1 MDKIG
6 QIPKGRQNGFN
17 LERKFPWQQNHC
29 SRRAFS
35 PDIFAILTPQPRE
48 ERTVTRPIESI
59 DPALLLSAYA
69 QGIFPMADGADD
81 PSVHWVEPRLRAI
94 LPLGDFRLSH
104 SLKKVIVSDRFRVT
118 TDTAFADMVAL
129 CAEPADDRPTTWIN
143 PVIRASYDRLFQIG
157 HAHSVECWLDG
168 ELVGGLYGVTL
179 GRAFFGESMV
189 SRARDA
195 SKVALAH
202 LVARLIAG
210 GWKLLDCQF
219 ITPHLAS
226 LGAIEIRQADYLARL
241 YSVLAG
247 GDGGA
252 SLGGASLGG
261 VAGVAGAGAAGVAVP
276 SPPFVAG
283 DWGALDALG
292 AAADLGADRS
302 TGSPPG
308 YVIAQ
313 LLTKTS

>member
-1 MDKIG
+1 M
-6 QIPKGRQNGFN
+6 
-17 LERKFPWQQNHC
+17 E
-29 SRRAFS
+29 
-35 PDIFAILTPQPRE
+35 T
-48 ERTVTRPIESI
+48 I

-69 QGIFPMADGADD
+69 QGLFPMADGVDD

-94 LPLGDFRLSH
+94 LPLGGFRLSR
-104 SLKKVIVSDRFRVT
+104 SLRKVIASDRFRVT
-118 TDTAFADMVAL
+118 TDTAFPAMVAL
-129 CAEPADDRPTTWIN
+129 CAAPADDRPTTWIN
-143 PVIRASYDRLFQIG
+143 PVISASYERLFRLG

-168 ELVGGLYGVTL
+168 ELVGGLYGVSL

-202 LVARLIAG
+202 LVARLVAG
-210 GWKLLDCQF
+210 GWQLLDCQF

-226 LGAIEIRQADYLARL
+226 LGAIEIPQAAYLARL
-241 YSVLAG
+241 YSVLS
-247 GDGGA
+247 DGSA
-252 SLGGASLGG
+252 A
-261 VAGVAGAGAAGVAVP
+261 AGAGTGGGVGAGAGPP
-276 SPPFVAG
+276 SPPFAAG

-292 AAADLGADRS
+292 GAAALGADRA

-313 LLTKTS
+313 LLTNTS

>member
-1 MDKIG
+1 MD
-6 QIPKGRQNGFN
+6 
-17 LERKFPWQQNHC
+17 
-29 SRRAFS
+29 
-35 PDIFAILTPQPRE
+35 T
-48 ERTVTRPIESI
+48 I

-69 QGIFPMADGADD
+69 QGLFPMADAADD

-94 LPLGDFRLSH
+94 LPLDGFHLSR
-104 SLKKVIVSDRFRVT
+104 SLKKVILGEAFHVT
-118 TDTAFADMVAL
+118 TDRAFADMVAL
-129 CAEPADDRPTTWIN
+129 CAEPAADRPTTWIN
-143 PVIRASYDRLFQIG
+143 PVIKASYDRLFRLG
-157 HAHSVECWLDG
+157 HAHSIECWQKD

-189 SRARDA
+189 SRVRDA

-202 LVARLIAG
+202 LVARLRAG
-210 GWKLLDCQF
+210 GWQLLDCQF

-226 LGAIEIRQADYLARL
+226 LGAIEIPQADYLRRL
-241 YSVLAG
+241 YSVLAAGAGTG
-247 GDGGA
+247 GGET
-252 SLGGASLGG
+252 
-261 VAGVAGAGAAGVAVP
+261 AGAAGAAAGVP

-292 AAADLGADRS
+292 AALGETRA

-313 LLTKTS
+313 LLTNTS

>member
-1 MDKIG
+1 
-6 QIPKGRQNGFN
+6 
-17 LERKFPWQQNHC
+17 
-29 SRRAFS
+29 
-35 PDIFAILTPQPRE
+35 
-48 ERTVTRPIESI
+48 
-59 DPALLLSAYA
+59 
-69 QGIFPMADGADD
+69 MADGADD

-94 LPLGDFRLSH
+94 LPLDGFHLSK

-118 TDTAFADMVAL
+118 TDTAFRDMMAL

-143 PVIRASYDRLFQIG
+143 PVIKTSYERLFQLG

-168 ELVGGLYGVTL
+168 ELVGGLYGVSL

-202 LVARLIAG
+202 LVARLKAG
-210 GWKLLDCQF
+210 GWRLLDCQF

-226 LGAIEIRQADYLARL
+226 LGAIEIPQADYLVRL
-241 YSVLAG
+241 YSVLS
-247 GDGGA
+247 DGA
-252 SLGGASLGG
+252 AL
-261 VAGVAGAGAAGVAVP
+261 GAGAAFGAGVGAGAAAP

-283 DWGALDALG
+283 DWGALDGLG
-292 AAADLGADRS
+292 AGAADLATACS

-313 LLTKTS
+313 LLT

>member
-1 MDKIG
+1 
-6 QIPKGRQNGFN
+6 
-17 LERKFPWQQNHC
+17 
-29 SRRAFS
+29 
-35 PDIFAILTPQPRE
+35 
-48 ERTVTRPIESI
+48 
-59 DPALLLSAYA
+59 
-69 QGIFPMADGADD
+69 MADGADD

-94 LPLGDFRLSH
+94 LPLDGFRLSR
-104 SLKKVIVSDRFRVT
+104 SLKKTIVSDRFRIT
-118 TDTAFADMVAL
+118 TDTIFSDMVAL

-143 PVIRASYDRLFQIG
+143 PVIKASYDRLFRLG
-157 HAHSVECWLDG
+157 HAHSIECWHDDD
-168 ELVGGLYGVTL
+168 LVGGLYGVSL

-202 LVARLIAG
+202 LVARLRAG
-210 GWKLLDCQF
+210 GWQLLDCQF

-226 LGAIEIRQADYLARL
+226 LGAIEIPQRDYLKRL
-241 YSVLAG
+241 YSVLSG
-247 GDGGA
+247 TD
-252 SLGGASLGG
+252 
-261 VAGVAGAGAAGVAVP
+261 GAGAALGAATGAGAASGVP

-292 AAADLGADRS
+292 AAALGTECA

-313 LLTKTS
+313 LLTNTS

>member
-1 MDKIG
+1 
-6 QIPKGRQNGFN
+6 
-17 LERKFPWQQNHC
+17 
-29 SRRAFS
+29 
-35 PDIFAILTPQPRE
+35 
-48 ERTVTRPIESI
+48 
-59 DPALLLSAYA
+59 
-69 QGIFPMADGADD
+69 MADGADD

-94 LPLGDFRLSH
+94 LPLDGFRLSH
-104 SLKKVIVSDRFRVT
+104 SLKRTIAADRFRVT
-118 TDTAFADMVAL
+118 TDASFADMVAL
-129 CAEPADDRPTTWIN
+129 CAEPAGDRPTTWIN
-143 PVIRASYDRLFQIG
+143 PVIKASYDRLFQIG
-157 HAHSVECWLDG
+157 HAHSVECWQDD
-168 ELVGGLYGVTL
+168 ELVGGLYGVSL

-247 GDGGA
+247 GDGTV
-252 SLGGASLGG
+252 GG
-261 VAGVAGAGAAGVAVP
+261 AGAGAAGGSPP

-292 AAADLGADRS
+292 TAGASDFVAAGA

>member
-1 MDKIG
+1 
-6 QIPKGRQNGFN
+6 
-17 LERKFPWQQNHC
+17 
-29 SRRAFS
+29 
-35 PDIFAILTPQPRE
+35 
-48 ERTVTRPIESI
+48 
-59 DPALLLSAYA
+59 
-69 QGIFPMADGADD
+69 MADGADD
-81 PSVHWVEPRLRAI
+81 PSVHWVEPRMRAI
-94 LPLGDFRLSH
+94 LPLDGFHLSR
-104 SLKKVIVSDRFRVT
+104 SLKKMIVSDRFRVT

-143 PVIRASYDRLFQIG
+143 PVIRASYDQLFRIG
-157 HAHSVECWLDG
+157 HAHSVECWHGD

-241 YSVLAG
+241 DSVLAG
-247 GDGGA
+247 GDGA
-252 SLGGASLGG
+252 A
-261 VAGVAGAGAAGVAVP
+261 AGAGAAGVSPP
-276 SPPFVAG
+276 SPPFAAG

-292 AAADLGADRS
+292 AAAGPDFVAAGA
-302 TGSPPG
+302 TGAPPR

>member
-1 MDKIG
+1 
-6 QIPKGRQNGFN
+6 
-17 LERKFPWQQNHC
+17 
-29 SRRAFS
+29 
-35 PDIFAILTPQPRE
+35 
-48 ERTVTRPIESI
+48 
-59 DPALLLSAYA
+59 
-69 QGIFPMADGADD
+69 MADGADD

-94 LPLGDFRLSH
+94 LPLDGFHLSR
-104 SLKKVIVSDRFRVT
+104 SLKKIIVSDRFRVT

-129 CAEPADDRPTTWIN
+129 CAAPADDRPTTWIN
-143 PVIRASYDRLFQIG
+143 PVIRASYDQLFRIG
-157 HAHSVECWLDG
+157 HAHSVECWHGD

-202 LVARLIAG
+202 LVARLRAG

-247 GDGGA
+247 GEADGALGA
-252 SLGGASLGG
+252 A
-261 VAGVAGAGAAGVAVP
+261 AGAGAGAAGVSPP
-276 SPPFVAG
+276 SPPFAAG
-283 DWGALDALG
+283 DWGVLDALG
-292 AAADLGADRS
+292 AAAPDFGADS
-302 TGSPPG
+302 ATGSPPG

-313 LLTKTS
+313 LLTNTS

>member
-1 MDKIG
+1 
-6 QIPKGRQNGFN
+6 
-17 LERKFPWQQNHC
+17 
-29 SRRAFS
+29 
-35 PDIFAILTPQPRE
+35 
-48 ERTVTRPIESI
+48 
-59 DPALLLSAYA
+59 
-69 QGIFPMADGADD
+69 MADGADD

-94 LPLGDFRLSH
+94 LPLDGFRLSH
-104 SLKKVIVSDRFRVT
+104 SLKRTIAADCFRVT
-118 TDTAFADMVAL
+118 TDASFADMVAL
-129 CAEPADDRPTTWIN
+129 CAEPAGDRPTTWIN
-143 PVIRASYDRLFQIG
+143 PVIKASYDRLFQIG
-157 HAHSVECWLDG
+157 HAHSVECWQDG
-168 ELVGGLYGVTL
+168 ELVGGLYGVSL

-247 GDGGA
+247 GEGA
-252 SLGGASLGG
+252 AGG
-261 VAGVAGAGAAGVAVP
+261 VGAGAAGVSPP

-292 AAADLGADRS
+292 AAAAPDFVAAGA

>member
-1 MDKIG
+1 
-6 QIPKGRQNGFN
+6 
-17 LERKFPWQQNHC
+17 
-29 SRRAFS
+29 
-35 PDIFAILTPQPRE
+35 
-48 ERTVTRPIESI
+48 
-59 DPALLLSAYA
+59 
-69 QGIFPMADGADD
+69 MADGADD

-94 LPLGDFRLSH
+94 LPLDGFHLSR
-104 SLKKVIVSDRFRVT
+104 SLKKVIVADRFHVT
-118 TDTAFADMVAL
+118 TDTAFREMMAL

-143 PVIRASYDRLFQIG
+143 PVIKTSYERLFQLG

-168 ELVGGLYGVTL
+168 ELAGGLYGVSL

-202 LVARLIAG
+202 LVARLRAG
-210 GWKLLDCQF
+210 GWRLLDCQF
-219 ITPHLAS
+219 ITPHLES
-226 LGAIEIRQADYLARL
+226 LGAIEIPQADYLRRL
-241 YSVLAG
+241 YSVL
-247 GDGGA
+247 
-252 SLGGASLGG
+252 SSE
-261 VAGVAGAGAAGVAVP
+261 GAGAAALGAAAAGAGVGVP

-292 AAADLGADRS
+292 ADAALGAART

-313 LLTKTS
+313 LLT

>member
-1 MDKIG
+1 MTKL
-6 QIPKGRQNGFN
+6 P
-17 LERKFPWQQNHC
+17 E
-29 SRRAFS
+29 
-35 PDIFAILTPQPRE
+35 T
-48 ERTVTRPIESI
+48 I

-69 QGIFPMADGADD
+69 QGLFPMADGADD

-94 LPLGDFRLSH
+94 LPLDRFHLSH
-104 SLKKVIVSDRFRVT
+104 SLKKVIVRDRFRVT
-118 TDTAFADMVAL
+118 TDAAFGDMMAL
-129 CAEPADDRPTTWIN
+129 CAEPAGDRPTTWIN
-143 PVIRASYDRLFQIG
+143 PVIKASYERLFRLG
-157 HAHSVECWLDG
+157 HAHSVECWHDG
-168 ELVGGLYGVTL
+168 ELAGGLYGVSL

-202 LVARLIAG
+202 LVARLRAG

-226 LGAIEIRQADYLARL
+226 LGAIEIPQRDYLARL
-241 YSVLAG
+241 YSVL
-247 GDGGA
+247 
-252 SLGGASLGG
+252 S
-261 VAGVAGAGAAGVAVP
+261 AGAGAGGAFGAGMGGGAAAGAGVP
-276 SPPFVAG
+276 SPPFAAG

-292 AAADLGADRS
+292 AAAAPEADFGDDRA

-313 LLTKTS
+313 LLT

>member
-1 MDKIG
+1 M
-6 QIPKGRQNGFN
+6 
-17 LERKFPWQQNHC
+17 
-29 SRRAFS
+29 
-35 PDIFAILTPQPRE
+35 
-48 ERTVTRPIESI
+48 ESI

-94 LPLGDFRLSH
+94 LPLDGFHLSR
-104 SLKKVIVSDRFRVT
+104 SLRKVIVADRFRVT

-143 PVIRASYDRLFQIG
+143 PVIRASYDRLFRLG
-157 HAHSVECWLDG
+157 HAHSVECWRDG
-168 ELVGGLYGVTL
+168 ALVGGLYGVTL

-219 ITPHLAS
+219 LTPHLAS

-247 GDGGA
+247 GDGSAAVGA
-252 SLGGASLGG
+252 ETGAGTD
-261 VAGVAGAGAAGVAVP
+261 VAGVSVP

-292 AAADLGADRS
+292 AAAAGAERW

>member
-1 MDKIG
+1 MCKCD
-6 QIPKGRQNGFN
+6 
-17 LERKFPWQQNHC
+17 
-29 SRRAFS
+29 
-35 PDIFAILTPQPRE
+35 
-48 ERTVTRPIESI
+48 
-59 DPALLLSAYA
+59 
-69 QGIFPMADGADD
+69 
-81 PSVHWVEPRLRAI
+81 LR
-94 LPLGDFRLSH
+94 G
-104 SLKKVIVSDRFRVT
+104 
-118 TDTAFADMVAL
+118 
-129 CAEPADDRPTTWIN
+129 
-143 PVIRASYDRLFQIG
+143 
-157 HAHSVECWLDG
+157 
-168 ELVGGLYGVTL
+168 
-179 GRAFFGESMV
+179 
-189 SRARDA
+189 
-195 SKVALAH
+195 
-202 LVARLIAG
+202 VARLIAG

-252 SLGGASLGG
+252 TLGGATG
-261 VAGVAGAGAAGVAVP
+261 AGAAGAAGAGPAGVAVP

>member
-1 MDKIG
+1 
-6 QIPKGRQNGFN
+6 
-17 LERKFPWQQNHC
+17 
-29 SRRAFS
+29 
-35 PDIFAILTPQPRE
+35 
-48 ERTVTRPIESI
+48 
-59 DPALLLSAYA
+59 
-69 QGIFPMADGADD
+69 MADGADD

-94 LPLGDFRLSH
+94 LPLDGFHLSR
-104 SLKKVIVSDRFRVT
+104 SLKKILLSDRFRVT
-118 TDTAFADMVAL
+118 TDSAFADMVAL
-129 CAEPADDRPTTWIN
+129 CAEPAGDRPTTWIN
-143 PVIRASYDRLFQIG
+143 PVIKASYDRLFRLG
-157 HAHSVECWLDG
+157 HAHSVECWHDG
-168 ELVGGLYGVTL
+168 ALVGGLYGVTL

-189 SRARDA
+189 SRMRDA

-219 ITPHLAS
+219 LTPHLAS
-226 LGAIEIRQADYLARL
+226 LGAIEIRQAEYLARL

-247 GDGGA
+247 GDGAEVGA
-252 SLGGASLGG
+252 G
-261 VAGVAGAGAAGVAVP
+261 AGAGAAGVSVP
-276 SPPFVAG
+276 SPPFAAG

-292 AAADLGADRS
+292 AEALGAERW

>member
-1 MDKIG
+1 M
-6 QIPKGRQNGFN
+6 
-17 LERKFPWQQNHC
+17 E
-29 SRRAFS
+29 
-35 PDIFAILTPQPRE
+35 T
-48 ERTVTRPIESI
+48 I

-69 QGIFPMADGADD
+69 QGLFPMADAADD

-94 LPLGDFRLSH
+94 LPLDGFHLSR
-104 SLKKVIVSDRFRVT
+104 SLKKIIVGERFHVT
-118 TDTAFADMVAL
+118 TDRAFADMVAL

-143 PVIRASYDRLFQIG
+143 PVIKASYDRLFRLG
-157 HAHSVECWLDG
+157 HAHSVECWQRG

-202 LVARLIAG
+202 LVARLRAG
-210 GWKLLDCQF
+210 GWRLLDCQF

-226 LGAIEIRQADYLARL
+226 LGAIEIPQRDYLARL
-241 YSVLAG
+241 YSVLSG
-247 GDGGA
+247 GGA
-252 SLGGASLGG
+252 DGAALG
-261 VAGVAGAGAAGVAVP
+261 AGAGVSGVP

-283 DWGALDALG
+283 DWGALDALS
-292 AAADLGADRS
+292 AAALGAERA

-313 LLTKTS
+313 LLTNTS

>member
-1 MDKIG
+1 
-6 QIPKGRQNGFN
+6 
-17 LERKFPWQQNHC
+17 
-29 SRRAFS
+29 
-35 PDIFAILTPQPRE
+35 
-48 ERTVTRPIESI
+48 
-59 DPALLLSAYA
+59 
-69 QGIFPMADGADD
+69 MADGADD

-94 LPLGDFRLSH
+94 LPLDGFHLSR
-104 SLKKVIVSDRFRVT
+104 SLKKIIVSDHFRVT
-118 TDTAFADMVAL
+118 TDTAFADMMAL
-129 CAEPADDRPTTWIN
+129 CAEPAADRPTTWIN
-143 PVIRASYDRLFQIG
+143 PVIKASYERLFRLG
-157 HAHSVECWLDG
+157 HAHSVEVWLDG
-168 ELVGGLYGVTL
+168 ELAGGLYGVSL

-210 GWKLLDCQF
+210 GWRLLDCQF

-226 LGAIEIRQADYLARL
+226 LGAIEISQADYLGRL
-241 YSVLAG
+241 YSVLS
-247 GDGGA
+247 DG
-252 SLGGASLGG
+252 
-261 VAGVAGAGAAGVAVP
+261 AGAGGALGAAAGVAAGAVAGGVP

-283 DWGALDALG
+283 DWGALDAL
-292 AAADLGADRS
+292 AAAAEVEADLGAARS

>member
-1 MDKIG
+1 M
-6 QIPKGRQNGFN
+6 
-17 LERKFPWQQNHC
+17 
-29 SRRAFS
+29 A
-35 PDIFAILTPQPRE
+35 
-48 ERTVTRPIESI
+48 SI

-94 LPLGDFRLSH
+94 LPLDGFHLSR
-104 SLKKVIVSDRFRVT
+104 SLRKAILAERFRVT

-129 CAEPADDRPTTWIN
+129 CAESADDRPTTWIN
-143 PVIRASYDRLFQIG
+143 PVIKASYDRLFRLG
-157 HAHSVECWLDG
+157 HAHSVECWQGG

-219 ITPHLAS
+219 LTPHLAS

-247 GDGGA
+247 GDGA
-252 SLGGASLGG
+252 G
-261 VAGVAGAGAAGVAVP
+261 VAAGSGAGAGAAGLSPP

-292 AAADLGADRS
+292 AAAAADGRA

-308 YVIAQ
+308 YVIVQ
-313 LLTKTS
+313 LLTNTS

>member
-1 MDKIG
+1 
-6 QIPKGRQNGFN
+6 
-17 LERKFPWQQNHC
+17 
-29 SRRAFS
+29 
-35 PDIFAILTPQPRE
+35 
-48 ERTVTRPIESI
+48 
-59 DPALLLSAYA
+59 
-69 QGIFPMADGADD
+69 MADGADD

-94 LPLGDFRLSH
+94 LPLDGFHLSR
-104 SLKKVIVSDRFRVT
+104 SLKKLILSDRFRVT
-118 TDTAFADMVAL
+118 TDTAFADIVAL
-129 CAEPADDRPTTWIN
+129 CAAPADDRPTTWIN
-143 PVIRASYDRLFQIG
+143 PVIRASYDQLFRIG
-157 HAHSVECWLDG
+157 HAHSVECWHGDA
-168 ELVGGLYGVTL
+168 LVGGLYGVTL

-210 GWKLLDCQF
+210 SWKLLDCQF

-247 GDGGA
+247 GDGA
-252 SLGGASLGG
+252 A
-261 VAGVAGAGAAGVAVP
+261 AGAGAAGVSPP

-283 DWGALDALG
+283 DWGALDAFG
-292 AAADLGADRS
+292 AAAAPDFVAAGA

-313 LLTKTS
+313 LLTNTS

>member
-1 MDKIG
+1 
-6 QIPKGRQNGFN
+6 
-17 LERKFPWQQNHC
+17 
-29 SRRAFS
+29 
-35 PDIFAILTPQPRE
+35 
-48 ERTVTRPIESI
+48 
-59 DPALLLSAYA
+59 
-69 QGIFPMADGADD
+69 MADGADD

-94 LPLGDFRLSH
+94 LPLDGFRLSR
-104 SLKKVIVSDRFRVT
+104 SLKKTIVADRFRVT
-118 TDTAFADMVAL
+118 TDAAFADMVAL
-129 CAEPADDRPTTWIN
+129 CAEPAGDRPTTWIN
-143 PVIRASYDRLFQIG
+143 PVIKASYDRLFQIG
-157 HAHSVECWLDG
+157 HAHSVECWQED
-168 ELVGGLYGVTL
+168 ELVGGLYGVSL

-189 SRARDA
+189 SRTRDA

-202 LVARLIAG
+202 LVARLTAG

-247 GDGGA
+247 GDGA
-252 SLGGASLGG
+252 AGG
-261 VAGVAGAGAAGVAVP
+261 VGAGAAGVSPP

-292 AAADLGADRS
+292 TAAAPDFVAAGA

-313 LLTKTS
+313 LLTNTS